1 LTTQVASPRARK
13 SFSRIENVLDLPN
26 LIDIQKASFQW
37 FLDEGLRETID
48 DISPIEDYT
57 GSLAVE
63 FGEYQFGTPQFTI
76 KECREKDLTYQA
88 PLSMTVRFV
97 NKDTGEIREQTVFM
111 GDFPMM
117 TDHGTFII
125 NGTERVIVTQLVRS
139 PGAYLMEPK
148 DPTKQVFTANLMPSR
163 GSWLELEID
172 KKGIVYAR
180 IDRKRKLPITTL
192 LRALPAEDPS
202 TGFALDTSSNEAILA
217 LFDNSPYI
225 VATLDKDPSTRE
237 EEALIEVFKKQR
249 PGEPPTLDNARNL
262 LRALFFDPKRYD
274 LTKVG
279 RYKLNQ
285 RLGVDVPEDVRVLT
299 TEDIVALVR
308 KLIDL
313 PVKLGLPEDAKDFAA
328 EAAVLPRGPIAA
340 ELDEYEHF
348 GNRRLRTVG
357 ELIQEAFR
365 VGLYRMERV
374 VRERM
379 TTEDVDTITPQT
391 IINIRPVV
399 AALKEFFGS
408 SQLSQFMDQ
417 TNSLAGL
424 THRRRLSALGA
435 GGLTRERAPIEV
447 RDVHPTHYGR
457 MCPIETPEG
466 PNIGLIGYLASY
478 ATVSEFGFI
487 QTPYRKV
494 VSGKVTDEIVY
505 LDAVEESRYTIA
517 QATAETDRNGKLLGD
532 AVLCR
537 SAEGEAV
544 TAAPKDVDFMDVA
557 PAQIV
562 SVSTALIPFLEHDDA
577 NRALMG
583 ANMQRQAVPLLV
595 RQAPLVG
602 TGLEY
607 RAAVDSGDV
616 VVAERPGSV
625 ADVDADRIIVETKD
639 GKDTYTLTKFM
650 RSNQGTLIHHKP
662 VVRLGDRVK
671 AGEVLADGSST
682 DNGELALGANLL
694 VAFMPFE
701 GFNFEDAI
709 VLSERLV
716 KDDILSSIH
725 IHEYEIDARSTKLG
739 DEEIT
744 RDIPNRSE
752 ESLAQ
757 LDERGVV
764 RIGAEV
770 GSGDLLVGKVT
781 PKGETE
787 LTAEEKLIRAIFKE
801 KAREVRD
808 TSLKVPHGE
817 GGVVIDVKTFSR
829 DAGDDL
835 SPGVNELV
843 RVYVAKKRKIAE
855 GDKLA
860 GRHGNKGVISRI
872 VPEEDMPFLP
882 DGRPVD
888 IVLNP
893 LGVPSRM
900 NIGQVLETHLG
911 WAAAHGVFAEDGDQ
925 NGDVDWRHRR
935 QVLNGGNPT
944 PVATP
949 VFDGATPVDV
959 DDALIAWTEQNA
971 DSPIKILV
979 DPKRP
984 KGRQCSGK
992 VQLFNGR
999 TGEPFEQKITVGY
1012 MYILKLLHLVDDK
1025 IHARSTGPYSL
1036 VTQQPLGGKAQ
1047 FGGQRFGEMEVWALE
1062 AYGAAYTLQEML
1074 TIKSD
1079 DTVGRVKAY
1088 EAIVKGENIAEPS
1101 IPESFKVLLKEMQSL
1116 ALDVHVLS
1124 DEGREVEVREEED
1137 ELLRAA
1143 EELGIDLSPGS
1154 LRAVGRQPTA
1164 EEAEEG
1170 QERVDQDGELTLPA
1184 DESLGDLDDVEV
1196 SEEEEAAEEAEAEL
1210 GPLGDADLVDLEL
1223 ED

>member
-1 LTTQVASPRARK
+1 L
-13 SFSRIENVLDLPN
+13 
-26 LIDIQKASFQW
+26 
-37 FLDEGLRETID
+37 
-48 DISPIEDYT
+48 
-57 GSLAVE
+57 
-63 FGEYQFGTPQFTI
+63 FG
-76 KECREKDLTYQA
+76 
-88 PLSMTVRFV
+88 
-97 NKDTGEIREQTVFM
+97 N
-111 GDFPMM
+111 
-117 TDHGTFII
+117 
-125 NGTERVIVTQLVRS
+125 
-139 PGAYLMEPK
+139 
-148 DPTKQVFTANLMPSR
+148 
-163 GSWLELEID
+163 
-172 KKGIVYAR
+172 
-180 IDRKRKLPITTL
+180 
-192 LRALPAEDPS
+192 
-202 TGFALDTSSNEAILA
+202 SS
-217 LFDNSPYI
+217 YI
-225 VATLDKDPSTRE
+225 VSTLEKDPSTRE

-262 LRALFFDPKRYD
+262 LRSLFFDPKRYD

-285 RLGVDVPEDVRVLT
+285 RLGVGVPEDTRVLT
-299 TEDIVALVR
+299 TEDIVALVQ
-308 KLIDL
+308 KLIAL
-313 PVKLGLPEDAKDFAA
+313 PVNLGVPEDSKDFAA
-328 EAAVLPRGPIAA
+328 EAFGMPRAPIAA

-487 QTPYRKV
+487 QTPYRRV
-494 VSGKVTDEIVY
+494 VGGKVTDEIVY

-517 QATAETDRNGKLLGD
+517 QATASTDRSGKLLEA

-544 TAAPKDVDFMDVA
+544 TAPPKAVEFMDVA

-607 RAAVDSGDV
+607 RAAIDSGDV
-616 VVAERPGSV
+616 VLSEKGGTVV
-625 ADVDADRIIVETKD
+625 DVDADKIVIETKD
-639 GKDTYTLTKFM
+639 GREEHTLTKFM

-662 VVRLGDRVK
+662 VVRLGDKVR

-701 GFNFEDAI
+701 GYNFEDAI
-709 VLSERLV
+709 VLSERIV

-860 GRHGNKGVISRI
+860 GRHGNKGVISKI

-911 WAAAHGVFAEDGDQ
+911 WAAAHGVFHE
-925 NGDVDWRHRR
+925 NGDRKTEDDSWKVRR
-935 QVLNGGNPT
+935 QVVNGGDPKAI
-944 PVATP
+944 ATP
-949 VFDGATPVDV
+949 VFDGASPEDV
-959 DDALIAWTEQNA
+959 DDALIAWTEQNP
-971 DSPIKILV
+971 DSPIKMNV
-979 DPKRP
+979 DRKRAA
-984 KGRQCSGK
+984 GRRCSGK

-999 TGEPFEQKITVGY
+999 TGEPFEQKVTVGY

-1154 LRAVGRQPTA
+1154 LRAVGRTPTA
-1164 EEAEEG
+1164 EEVEEG
-1170 QERVDQDGELTLPA
+1170 ADRVDADGDLALPA
-1184 DESLGDLDDVEV
+1184 DESLGDLDDIEV
-1196 SEEEEAAEEAEAEL
+1196 SDGKEAEEEVEAEV
-1210 GPLGDADLVDLEL
+1210 GPLGDKDLVDLEL

>member
-1 LTTQVASPRARK
+1 MTTKVASPRART
-13 SFSRIENVLDLPN
+13 SFSRIEHVLDLPN

-37 FLDEGLRETID
+37 FLDGGLRETID

-63 FGEYQFGTPQFTI
+63 FGAYKFGEPQFSI

-117 TDHGTFII
+117 TEHGTFII

-202 TGFALDTSSNEAILA
+202 TGYALDTSSNEAILA
-217 LFDNSPYI
+217 LFDNSSYI
-225 VATLDKDPSTRE
+225 VSTLEKDPSTRE

-285 RLGVDVPEDVRVLT
+285 RLGVGVPEDCRVLT

-308 KLIDL
+308 RLVSM
-313 PVKLGLPEDAKDFAA
+313 PVKLGVPEDSKDFAA
-328 EAAVLPRGPIAA
+328 DAIDAAARSRSRN

-494 VSGKVTDEIVY
+494 ANGKVSDEIVY

-517 QATAETDRNGKLLGD
+517 QASRAARQQRQVRRRRGALPLLRGRGRDR
-532 AVLCR
+532 V
-537 SAEGEAV
+537 AEGRRADGRLAGADRLRLDGADPVPRAQRREPRARWAR
-544 TAAPKDVDFMDVA
+544 TCSARRCRCSCARRRSSA
-557 PAQIV
+557 PA
-562 SVSTALIPFLEHDDA
+562 SSTGPRST
-577 NRALMG
+577 RATSSS
-583 ANMQRQAVPLLV
+583 PS
-595 RQAPLVG
+595 
-602 TGLEY
+602 
-607 RAAVDSGDV
+607 AAARSSTSTP
-616 VVAERPGSV
+616 RRSS
-625 ADVDADRIIVETKD
+625 IETKD
-639 GKDTYTLTKFM
+639 GRDEYSMTKFM

-662 VVRLGDRVK
+662 IVLLGDKVK
-671 AGEVLADGSST
+671 AGQVLADGSST

-694 VAFMPFE
+694 VAFMSVRGLQLRGRDRDLGADRE
-701 GFNFEDAI
+701 GRHPHLDPHPR
-709 VLSERLV
+709 V
-716 KDDILSSIH
+716 
-725 IHEYEIDARSTKLG
+725 
-739 DEEIT
+739 
-744 RDIPNRSE
+744 RDRR
-752 ESLAQ
+752 A
-757 LDERGVV
+757 LDEARRRG
-764 RIGAEV
+764 
-770 GSGDLLVGKVT
+770 D
-781 PKGETE
+781 
-787 LTAEEKLIRAIFKE
+787 
-801 KAREVRD
+801 
-808 TSLKVPHGE
+808 H
-817 GGVVIDVKTFSR
+817 
-829 DAGDDL
+829 AG
-835 SPGVNELV
+835 
-843 RVYVAKKRKIAE
+843 
-855 GDKLA
+855 
-860 GRHGNKGVISRI
+860 H
-872 VPEEDMPFLP
+872 PE
-882 DGRPVD
+882 
-888 IVLNP
+888 
-893 LGVPSRM
+893 
-900 NIGQVLETHLG
+900 
-911 WAAAHGVFAEDGDQ
+911 
-925 NGDVDWRHRR
+925 
-935 QVLNGGNPT
+935 
-944 PVATP
+944 
-949 VFDGATPVDV
+949 
-959 DDALIAWTEQNA
+959 
-971 DSPIKILV
+971 
-979 DPKRP
+979 
-984 KGRQCSGK
+984 
-992 VQLFNGR
+992 
-999 TGEPFEQKITVGY
+999 
-1012 MYILKLLHLVDDK
+1012 
-1025 IHARSTGPYSL
+1025 
-1036 VTQQPLGGKAQ
+1036 PLGGVA
-1047 FGGQRFGEMEVWALE
+1047 
-1062 AYGAAYTLQEML
+1062 
-1074 TIKSD
+1074 
-1079 DTVGRVKAY
+1079 
-1088 EAIVKGENIAEPS
+1088 
-1101 IPESFKVLLKEMQSL
+1101 
-1116 ALDVHVLS
+1116 
-1124 DEGREVEVREEED
+1124 
-1137 ELLRAA
+1137 RAA
-1143 EELGIDLSPGS
+1143 R
-1154 LRAVGRQPTA
+1154 RARRRPDRRRGRA
-1164 EEAEEG
+1164 
-1170 QERVDQDGELTLPA
+1170 PA
-1184 DESLGDLDDVEV
+1184 TCS
-1196 SEEEEAAEEAEAEL
+1196 SAR
-1210 GPLGDADLVDLEL
+1210 
-1223 ED
+1223 

>member
-1 LTTQVASPRARK
+1 LSRGAVAPRARK
-13 SFSRIENVLDLPN
+13 SFSHLKHVLELPN

-37 FLDEGLRETID
+37 FMEEGLRETID

-57 GSLAVE
+57 GTLAVE
-63 FGEYQFGTPQFTI
+63 FAEYKFGEPQFSI
-76 KECREKDLTYQA
+76 QECREKDLTYQV

-97 NKDTGEIREQTVFM
+97 NKETGEIREQTVFM

-117 TDHGTFII
+117 TEFGTFII

-148 DPTKQVFTANLMPSR
+148 DATKQVFTANLMPSR

-192 LRALPAEDPS
+192 LRALPEEDPT
-202 TGFALDTSSNEAILA
+202 TGFTLDTSSNEALLK
-217 LFDNSPYI
+217 LFDNSIYI
-225 VATLDKDPSTRE
+225 QHTLEKDTTVNE
-237 EEALIEVFKKQR
+237 EQALIEVFKKQR
-249 PGEPPTLDNARNL
+249 PGEPPTVDNARNL
-262 LRALFFDPKRYD
+262 LNSLFFDPKRYD

-285 RLGVDVPEDVRVLT
+285 RLEVDVPEDTRVLT
-299 TEDIVALVR
+299 TQDIISLVKR
-308 KLIDL
+308 LVDL
-313 PVKLGLPEDAKDFAA
+313 PVKLGVPEDAKDYAA
-328 EAAVLPRGPIAA
+328 DAATLSRDAIRG
-340 ELDEYEHF
+340 ELDEYEDF

-466 PNIGLIGYLASY
+466 PNIGLIGSLASY

-487 QTPYRKV
+487 QTPYRRV
-494 VSGKVTDEIVY
+494 TNGKVTDEIVY
-505 LDAVEESRYTIA
+505 LDAAEEAQYTIA
-517 QATAETDRNGKLLGD
+517 QASEPVDEKTGRFLHDQ
-532 AVLCR
+532 VLCR
-537 SAEGEAV
+537 SKEGEAV
-544 TAAPKDVDFMDVA
+544 MAAPKEIQYMDVS

-562 SVSTALIPFLEHDDA
+562 SVGTALIPFLEHNDA

-583 ANMQRQAVPLLV
+583 ANMQRQAVPLLITEP
-595 RQAPLVG
+595 PLVG

-607 RAAVDSGDV
+607 RAAVDTGDV
-616 VVAERPGSV
+616 VLAENAGTV
-625 ADVDADRIIVETKD
+625 VDVDADKIVVETKD
-639 GKDTYTLTKFM
+639 GQDEYDLTKFM
-650 RSNQGTLIHHKP
+650 RSNQGTLIHQRP
-662 VVRLGDRVK
+662 IVGLGDTVR
-671 AGEVLADGSST
+671 GEEVLADGSST
-682 DNGELALGANLL
+682 SQGELALGKNLL

-701 GFNFEDAI
+701 GYNFEDAI
-709 VLSERLV
+709 VISERLV
-716 KDDILSSIH
+716 KEDVLSSIH

-752 ESLAQ
+752 ESLKD
-757 LDERGVV
+757 LDERGIV

-817 GGVVIDVKTFSR
+817 GGKVIDVKTFSR

-860 GRHGNKGVISRI
+860 GRHGNKGVIAKI
-872 VPEEDMPFLP
+872 VAEEDMPFLE
-882 DGRPVD
+882 DGTPVD
-888 IVLNP
+888 VVLNP

-900 NIGQVLETHLG
+900 NIGQILETHLG
-911 WAAAHGVFAEDGDQ
+911 WAAHHGVFAEEGER
-925 NGDVDWRHRR
+925 NGS
-935 QVLNGGNPT
+935 T
-944 PVATP
+944 PVATA
-949 VFDGATPVDV
+949 VFEGASLEDV
-959 DDALIAWTEQNA
+959 DNALIEWTKQNP
-971 DSPIKILV
+971 DSPIKFVV
-979 DPKRP
+979 DEKRP
-984 KGRQCSGK
+984 EGRRCSGK
-992 VQLFNGR
+992 IRLFNGK
-999 TGEPFEQKITVGY
+999 TGQPYENKITVGH

-1116 ALDVHVLS
+1116 ALDVDVLS
-1124 DEGREVEVREEED
+1124 EEGAEVEVREEED

-1154 LRAVGRQPTA
+1154 LRAAARDPNA
-1164 EEAEEG
+1164 EELEEG
-1170 QERVDQDGELTLPA
+1170 QERVDQDGEMALPNDEQLIDVA
-1184 DESLGDLDDVEV
+1184 DPNLGPA
-1196 SEEEEAAEEAEAEL
+1196 EEAAEEAQDQA
-1210 GPLGDADLVDLEL
+1210 GPLAEEVEL
-1223 ED
+1223 EE

>member
-1 LTTQVASPRARK
+1 LTRGVAAPRARK
-13 SFSRIENVLDLPN
+13 SFSRLKHVLDLPN

-37 FLDEGLRETID
+37 FMEEGLRETID

-57 GSLAVE
+57 GTLAVE
-63 FGEYQFGTPQFTI
+63 FGDYKFGEPQFTI
-76 KECREKDLTYQA
+76 QECREKDLTYQV

-97 NKDTGEIREQTVFM
+97 NKETGEIREQTVFM

-117 TDHGTFII
+117 TEFGTFII

-148 DPTKQVFTANLMPSR
+148 DATKQVFTANLMPSR

-192 LRALPAEDPS
+192 LRALPEEDPS
-202 TGFALDTSSNEAILA
+202 TGFKLDTSSNEAILK
-217 LFDNSPYI
+217 LFDNSI
-225 VATLDKDPSTRE
+225 FMQHTLEKDTTLTE
-237 EEALIEVFKKQR
+237 EQALIEVFKKQR
-249 PGEPPTLDNARNL
+249 PGEPPTVENARNL
-262 LRALFFDPKRYD
+262 LNSLFFDPKRYD

-285 RLGVDVPEDVRVLT
+285 RLEVDVPEDTRVLT
-299 TEDIVALVR
+299 TQDILALVR
-308 KLIDL
+308 RLVDL
-313 PVKLGLPEDAKDFAA
+313 PKNLGVPEDSKDYAA
-328 EAAVLPRGPIAA
+328 DAATLSRDAIRG
-340 ELDEYEHF
+340 ELDEYEDF

-466 PNIGLIGYLASY
+466 PNIGLIGSLASY

-494 VSGKVTDEIVY
+494 SGGKVSDEIVY
-505 LDAVEESRYTIA
+505 LDAAEEAQYTIA
-517 QATAETDRNGKLLGD
+517 QASEPVDEKTGRFLHDQ
-532 AVLCR
+532 VLCR
-537 SAEGEAV
+537 SKEGEAV
-544 TAAPKDVDFMDVA
+544 MAAPKEVEYMDVS

-562 SVSTALIPFLEHDDA
+562 SVGTALIPFLEHNDA

-583 ANMQRQAVPLLV
+583 ANMQRQAVPLLITD
-595 RQAPLVG
+595 APLVG

-607 RAAVDSGDV
+607 RAAVDTGDV
-616 VVAERPGSV
+616 VVAQNPGTIV
-625 ADVDADRIIVETKD
+625 DVDAEKIVVETRD
-639 GKDTYTLTKFM
+639 GKDEYELTKFM
-650 RSNQGTLIHHKP
+650 RSNQGTLIHQRP
-662 VVRLGDRVK
+662 IVGLGERVRGDQ
-671 AGEVLADGSST
+671 VLADGSST
-682 DNGELALGANLL
+682 SQGELALGKNLL

-701 GFNFEDAI
+701 GYNFEDAI
-709 VLSERLV
+709 VISERLV
-716 KDDILSSIH
+716 KEDVLSSIH

-752 ESLAQ
+752 ESLKD
-757 LDERGVV
+757 LDERGIV

-817 GGVVIDVKTFSR
+817 GGKVIDVKTFSR
-829 DAGDDL
+829 EAGDDL

-860 GRHGNKGVISRI
+860 GRHGNKGVIAKI
-872 VPEEDMPFLP
+872 VAEEDMPFLE
-882 DGRPVD
+882 DGTPVD
-888 IVLNP
+888 VVLNP

-911 WAAAHGVFAEDGDQ
+911 WAAHHGVFSEDGEQ
-925 NGDVDWRHRR
+925 NG
-935 QVLNGGNPT
+935 PT
-944 PVATP
+944 PVATA
-949 VFDGATPVDV
+949 VFEGASPEDV
-959 DDALIAWTEQNA
+959 DAALVKWTKQNP
-971 DSPIKILV
+971 DSPIKFVV
-979 DPKRP
+979 DEKRP
-984 KGRQCSGK
+984 LGRQASGK
-992 VQLFNGR
+992 LRLFNGKS
-999 TGEPFEQKITVGY
+999 GKPYENKITVGY

-1116 ALDVHVLS
+1116 ALDVDVLS
-1124 DEGREVEVREEED
+1124 EEGAEVEVREEED

-1154 LRAVGRQPTA
+1154 LRAAAREPNA
-1164 EEAEEG
+1164 EELEEG
-1170 QERVDQDGELTLPA
+1170 QERVDQEGELALPNDETLVDVADPELAPA
-1184 DESLGDLDDVEV
+1184 
-1196 SEEEEAAEEAEAEL
+1196 EAAEEEAEEQA
-1210 GPLGDADLVDLEL
+1210 GPLAEEVEL
-1223 ED
+1223 EE